1 MTNPDSIVSHITSWL
16 IAYASKAGAK
26 GFVLG
31 VSGGVDSALT
41 AHLCALTGLELRLM
55 ELPIHQPP
63 SHVQRGKDMMDAL
76 CSKHAQ
82 VTSRCVDLT
91 DLFDQHLKA
100 LNLPSGRLTELAL
113 INTRAR
119 LRMTT
124 LYAVAQAHG
133 LLVVGTGNKVEDFG
147 IGFYTKYGDGGVD
160 LSPIADLT
168 KSEVQALAGFVGVPA
183 AILTAAPSDGLWD
196 DGRSDEMQIGASYS
210 ELEWAMARCEA
221 IGWQAGQPVEPLMAG
236 DDLSERQGEVLAIYC
251 RMHTAN
257 QHKMQPIPI
266 CVIPNK

>member
-1 MTNPDSIVSHITSWL
+1 MTNPDTIVSHITRWL
-16 IAYASKAGAK
+16 SAYASKAGAK

-63 SHVQRGKDMMDAL
+63 SHVQRGRVMMDAL
-76 CSKHAQ
+76 CGKHAH

-91 DLFDQHLKA
+91 DLFDQQVKA
-100 LNLPSGRLTELAL
+100 MNLPASRLTALAL

-124 LYAVAQAHG
+124 LYAEAQVHG
-133 LLVVGTGNKVEDFG
+133 LLVVGTGNRVEDFG

-168 KSEVQALAGFVGVPA
+168 KSEVQALARFVGVPA
-183 AILTAAPSDGLWD
+183 DILAAAPSDGLWD
-196 DGRSDEMQIGASYS
+196 DGRSDEMQIGASYP
-210 ELEWAMARCEA
+210 ELEWAMVRCEA
-221 IGWQAGQPVEPLMAG
+221 LAWQAGQAVEPLMAG
-236 DDLSERQGEVLAIYC
+236 DDLSERQREVLAIYC

-257 QHKMQPIPI
+257 QHKMQPIPV